1 MPRSHFLQRGDCK
14 EWGGFPQAAKI
25 FKLVKGKLSYEEYK
39 CQFLIMEQNIHK
51 YRDMNESS
59 EQRHD

>member
-1 MPRSHFLQRGDCK
+1 MPRSHFLRRKGCK

-25 FKLVKGKLSYEEYK
+25 FKLVKRKLSYEEYK
-39 CQFLIMEQNIHK
+39 GQFLIMEQNIHQHG
-51 YRDMNESS
+51 DMNESS